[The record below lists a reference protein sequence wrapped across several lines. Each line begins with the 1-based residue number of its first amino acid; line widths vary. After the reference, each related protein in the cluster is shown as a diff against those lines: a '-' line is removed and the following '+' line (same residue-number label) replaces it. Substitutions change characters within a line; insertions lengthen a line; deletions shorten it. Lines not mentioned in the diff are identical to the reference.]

1 MKDKKRL
8 KSLIIK
14 SFHINKVLFGENTKI
29 EEGILYLR
37 NNIEL
42 NDLEKENI
50 IKDLKINIIYP
61 NNHNMFINSVLDIFP
76 IATKVE
82 GKIGEGITHVLT
94 GVVVMITGVEVGGFQ
109 AANIG
114 SSEGILKDQIK
125 FNKNGTPA
133 EADIIIHVDVTLKN
147 GGARSREGIMASH
160 RACDKIIQEI
170 REYLKNIS
178 GILCDETHEYVD
190 EINSGRKKI
199 VIIKQVSGLGCMY
212 DTGVFPKEPAGFI
225 GCKSIMDLGNMPMV
239 LTPNQYRD
247 GAIRAMS

>member
-94 GVVVMITGVEVGGFQ
+94 GVEVGGFQ

-133 EADIIIHVDVTLKN
+133 EDDIIIHVDVTLKN

-190 EINSGRKKI
+190 EINPERKKI

-212 DTGVFPKEPAGFI
+212 DTGVFSKEPAGFI

-247 GAIRAMS
+247 GDIKAMS

>member
-1 MKDKKRL
+1 MKDKKKL

-14 SFHINKVLFGENTKI
+14 SFHINKVLFGKNTKI

-37 NNIEL
+37 NNIEFS
-42 NDLEKENI
+42 DLEKENI

-94 GVVVMITGVEVGGFQ
+94 GVVVMITGIEVGGFQ

-133 EADIIIHVDVTLKN
+133 EDDIIIHVDVTLKN

-160 RACDKIIQEI
+160 RACDKMIQEV
-170 REYLKNIS
+170 REYLKNIK
-178 GILCDETHEYVD
+178 GAECNEIHEYVD
-190 EINSGRKKI
+190 KINPGRKKI

-239 LTPNQYRD
+239 LTSNQYRD

>member
-1 MKDKKRL
+1 MKDKKKL

-14 SFHINKVLFGENTKI
+14 SFHINKVLFWENTKI
-29 EEGILYLR
+29 ENRILYLR

-133 EADIIIHVDVTLKN
+133 EDDIIIHVDVTLKN

-190 EINSGRKKI
+190 EINPERKKI

-212 DTGVFPKEPAGFI
+212 DTGVFSKEPAGFI

-247 GAIRAMS
+247 GAIKAMS

>member
-133 EADIIIHVDVTLKN
+133 EDDIIIHVDVTLKN

-190 EINSGRKKI
+190 EINPERKKI

-212 DTGVFPKEPAGFI
+212 DTGVFSKEPAGFI

-247 GAIRAMS
+247 GAIKAMS

>member
-133 EADIIIHVDVTLKN
+133 EDDIIIHVDVTLKN

-190 EINSGRKKI
+190 EINPERKKI

>member
-1 MKDKKRL
+1 
-8 KSLIIK
+8 
-14 SFHINKVLFGENTKI
+14 
-29 EEGILYLR
+29 
-37 NNIEL
+37 
-42 NDLEKENI
+42 
-50 IKDLKINIIYP
+50 
-61 NNHNMFINSVLDIFP
+61 MFINSVLDIFP

-82 GKIGEGITHVLT
+82 GKIGEGITHILT

-133 EADIIIHVDVTLKN
+133 EDDIIIHVDVTLKN

-212 DTGVFPKEPAGFI
+212 DTGVFPKEPAGFL

>member
-1 MKDKKRL
+1 
-8 KSLIIK
+8 
-14 SFHINKVLFGENTKI
+14 
-29 EEGILYLR
+29 
-37 NNIEL
+37 
-42 NDLEKENI
+42 
-50 IKDLKINIIYP
+50 
-61 NNHNMFINSVLDIFP
+61 MFINSVLDIFP
-76 IATKVE
+76 IASKVE
-82 GKIGEGITHVLT
+82 GKIGEGITNVLT
-94 GVVVMITGVEVGGFQ
+94 GVVVMITGVEIGGFQ

-133 EADIIIHVDVTLKN
+133 EDDIIIHVDVTLKN
-147 GGARSREGIMASH
+147 GT
-160 RACDKIIQEI
+160 
-170 REYLKNIS
+170 
-178 GILCDETHEYVD
+178 LCDETHEYVD
-190 EINSGRKKI
+190 KINPGRKKI